1 MTGLSSETTAE
12 QDRLGRRCRLC
23 EHLMMVV
30 GSPKERVQRTSAREH
45 RKSPQ
50 AGSNHRPFAYEASAL
65 PSGSSHHLSA
75 MYPQTQHTQTIQI
88 TLQNQDIPGFFLI
101 LRRDIPGHTGLLLD
115 PASSTIS
122 MILTWS
128 SDAHRRVTSMGRIRR
143 RGGPSK

>member
-12 QDRLGRRCRLC
+12 QDRLGRRCQLC

-65 PSGSSHHLSA
+65 PLSYRGLTTA
-75 MYPQTQHTQTIQI
+75 IAGYPFRQPQR
-88 TLQNQDIPGFFLI
+88 LQRIHVDCT
-101 LRRDIPGHTGLLLD
+101 HSYT
-115 PASSTIS
+115 SST
-122 MILTWS
+122 TH
-128 SDAHRRVTSMGRIRR
+128 AVPIRR
-143 RGGPSK
+143 SDTTDQRVAGSAELATSPLWKSTNIKLSRGASFGD

>member
-65 PSGSSHHLSA
+65 PLSYRGFTAPSCHLPSNAAHTKRPSSHTTKPVHIGLHSLSCVFNHIDDSD
-75 MYPQTQHTQTIQI
+75 TTIEY
-88 TLQNQDIPGFFLI
+88 
-101 LRRDIPGHTGLLLD
+101 
-115 PASSTIS
+115 S
-122 MILTWS
+122 LTCNLMS
-128 SDAHRRVTSMGRIRR
+128 RIRR
-143 RGGPSK
+143 RVSRRNS